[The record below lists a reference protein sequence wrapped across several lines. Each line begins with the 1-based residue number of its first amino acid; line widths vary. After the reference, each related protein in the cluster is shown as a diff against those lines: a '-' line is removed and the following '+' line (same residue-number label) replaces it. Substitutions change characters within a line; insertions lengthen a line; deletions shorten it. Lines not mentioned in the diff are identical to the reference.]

1 MHEQRSLD
9 IAMRISTCLAHAA
22 LLISG
27 IALTAHAASERAC
40 SVASPAHRVAL
51 VELYTS
57 EGCDSCPPADNWLSQ
72 LNRERH
78 RDAVVPL
85 AMHVD
90 YWDNADWRDR
100 FAQPA
105 FTARQ
110 KYLSSKGGSHIVYT
124 PAIYVGGQELRGWS
138 SSTSFSERVQQLET
152 QPAPADIR
160 IGAQTSPSG
169 AVAFDARIDARTPL
183 PGDAFA
189 YVAVYEDGLK
199 SDVKGGENAGATLH
213 HDRVTRNWFGPVPIV
228 GGHARITGSYP
239 AVESAKQGVVAFVE
253 SASTGDVLQVA
264 ELPRCDEGAGA
275 MGAAGSTGPTGGGSR
290 GSAGAGDARPVR

>member
-1 MHEQRSLD
+1 
-9 IAMRISTCLAHAA
+9 MRISTCLAHAA
-22 LLISG
+22 LLVSG
-27 IALTAHAASERAC
+27 IAVTAHAAPERAC

-85 AMHVD
+85 ALHVD

-110 KYLSSKGGSHIVYT
+110 KYLSSKGGSKIVYT
-124 PAIYVGGQELRGWS
+124 PAIFVGGQEMRGWS
-138 SSTSFSERVQQLET
+138 SSTSFGERVQQLDA

-169 AVAFDARIDARTPL
+169 TVAFDARVDARTPL

-199 SDVKGGENAGATLH
+199 SDVKGGENSGATLH

-228 GGHARITGSYP
+228 GGHARITGRYP
-239 AVESAKQGVVAFVE
+239 LAASAKQGVVAFVE
-253 SASTGDVLQVA
+253 SASTGEVLQVA
-264 ELPRCDEGAGA
+264 ELPRCDEAGGPNA
-275 MGAAGSTGPTGGGSR
+275 RSATGSGAAGGGAR
-290 GSAGAGDARPVR
+290 GDAGADGARPVR

>member
-1 MHEQRSLD
+1 
-9 IAMRISTCLAHAA
+9 MRIPTCLAHAA
-22 LLISG
+22 LLVSG
-27 IALTAHAASERAC
+27 IAVTAHAAPGRAC

-57 EGCDSCPPADNWLSQ
+57 EGCNSCPPADNWLSQ
-72 LNRERH
+72 LNRTRH

-85 AMHVD
+85 ALHVD

-124 PAIYVGGQELRGWS
+124 PAVFVGGEELRGWS
-138 SSTSFSERVQQLET
+138 SDTGFGARVEQLDA

-160 IGAQTSPSG
+160 IGAQSSASG
-169 AVAFDARIDARTPL
+169 MVAFDARIDARTPL
-183 PGDAFA
+183 PSDAFA

-199 SDVKGGENAGATLH
+199 SDIKGGENAGATLH
-213 HDRVTRNWFGPVPIV
+213 HDRVTRNWFGPVPVV
-228 GGHARITGSYP
+228 GGHARLTGSYAIAP
-239 AVESAKQGVVAFVE
+239 SAKQGVVAFVE
-253 SASTGDVLQVA
+253 RASTGEVLQVA
-264 ELPRCDEGAGA
+264 ELARCDEAGA
-275 MGAAGSTGPTGGGSR
+275 TAATANSAGPAGGGANGTAR
-290 GSAGAGDARPVR
+290 AEDAGPVR

>member
-1 MHEQRSLD
+1 
-9 IAMRISTCLAHAA
+9 MRVSTCFAHAA

-27 IALTAHAASERAC
+27 IALTAHAAPERAC
-40 SVASPAHRVAL
+40 SAASPAHRVAL

-78 RDAVVPL
+78 RDTVVPL
-85 AMHVD
+85 ALHVD

-105 FTARQ
+105 FTTRQ
-110 KYLSSKGGSHIVYT
+110 KYLSSTAGSHIVYT
-124 PAIYVGGQELRGWS
+124 PAVFVGGSELRSWS
-138 SSTSFSERVQQLET
+138 SHTSFSERVQQLSA

-160 IGAQTSPSG
+160 IGAQATPAG
-169 AVAFDARIDARTPL
+169 TVAFDARIDARTPL
-183 PGDAFA
+183 PNDTFA
-189 YVAVYEDGLK
+189 YVAVYEDGLR

-228 GGHARITGSYP
+228 DGHARITGSY
-239 AVESAKQGVVAFVE
+239 AAASGMRQGVVAFVQRE
-253 SASTGDVLQVA
+253 STGEVLQAA
-264 ELPRCDEGAGA
+264 ELPRCDE
-275 MGAAGSTGPTGGGSR
+275 SGGS
-290 GSAGAGDARPVR
+290 GAQPVPQPVR

>member
-1 MHEQRSLD
+1 VHEQRLLD

-22 LLISG
+22 LLVSG
-27 IALTAHAASERAC
+27 IAVTAHAAPERAC

-72 LNRERH
+72 LNRERQ
-78 RDAVVPL
+78 RDAVVPIAL
-85 AMHVD
+85 HVD

-105 FTARQ
+105 FTSRQ
-110 KYLSSKGGSHIVYT
+110 KYLSSTGGSNIVYT
-124 PAIYVGGQELRGWS
+124 PAVFVGGRELRGWS
-138 SSTSFSERVQQLET
+138 SRTSFGERVQQLDA

-160 IGAQTSPSG
+160 IGAQASASG
-169 AVAFDARIDARTPL
+169 TVAFDARIVARAPL
-183 PGDAFA
+183 PGDAVAF
-189 YVAVYEDGLK
+189 VAVYEDGLK

-213 HDRVTRNWFGPVPIV
+213 HDRVTRKWFGPVPVV

-239 AVESAKQGVVAFVE
+239 IAPSARQGVVAFVE
-253 SASTGDVLQVA
+253 SASSGEVLQVT
-264 ELPRCDEGAGA
+264 ELPRCDETGGSGSAA
-275 MGAAGSTGPTGGGSR
+275 TEGAAGGGSS
-290 GSAGAGDARPVR
+290 GAAGAGDARPVR

>member
-1 MHEQRSLD
+1 LD
-9 IAMRISTCLAHAA
+9 IVMRISSGLAHAA

-27 IALTAHAASERAC
+27 IALTAHAAPERAC

-57 EGCDSCPPADNWLSQ
+57 EGCDSCPPADNWLSR
-72 LNRERH
+72 LDRERH

-85 AMHVD
+85 ALHVD

-110 KYLSSKGGSHIVYT
+110 KVLSSKGGSHIVYT
-124 PAIYVGGQELRGWS
+124 PAIFVGGQEMRSWS
-138 SSTSFSERVQQLET
+138 SSTSFSERVQQLDA

-160 IGAQTSPSG
+160 IGAQTSASG
-169 AVAFDARIDARTPL
+169 TIAFDARIDARMPL
-183 PGDAFA
+183 PNDAFA

-239 AVESAKQGVVAFVE
+239 IAASAKQGVVAFVE
-253 SASTGDVLQVA
+253 SASTGEVLQVA
-264 ELPRCDEGAGA
+264 ELPRCDDGAGA
-275 MGAAGSTGPTGGGSR
+275 GANTGGSRPAGGGSS
-290 GSAGAGDARPVR
+290 GGAGAGEARPVR